1 MAPARAAAYNG
12 GARGGRSMATPVQG
26 AADLAIVRALF
37 AGKPGAWPAF
47 VSLVKDDIYTG
58 CRLVCAPDELDAAF
72 KDIFAQLAAD
82 NFARLAKFDRRARLS
97 SYLRLELR
105 HLLAQRPAARFVRAR
120 NPAVPPVDA

>member
-1 MAPARAAAYNG
+1 
-12 GARGGRSMATPVQG
+12 MATPVQG

-82 NFARLAKFDRRARLS
+82 NFARLAKFDGRARLS

-105 HLLAQRPAARFVRAR
+105 DLLAHGLVRPSLPDP
-120 NPAVPPVDA
+120 NPPCPLFEPSSTPHIAPLTPP